1 MENFKIFNVLISI
14 EDAISRLKNGEILII
29 VDDEDRENEG
39 DFFIPAQIVKPEHI
53 NFMARIGGGLVCIS
67 INYDRFNNLN
77 LNIPVDNTSKF
88 STPFGYPIDY
98 KDVKTGSSAYERA
111 LTARMVCD
119 ESKNENDFIK
129 PGHLYTLRARKGGVL
144 ERVGH
149 TEASVDI
156 SSIAGFYP
164 AGVICEI
171 MDENG
176 EMARM
181 PKLMEIA
188 KKYNL
193 GIITIADLISYRL
206 KREKIVFRVNE
217 RREVETEYG
226 IFKLYEYRDIYDKS
240 HYVLEKE
247 TNSDIKYVRVHKIN
261 IFSDMLGIK
270 GDIDYEKKRVAFD
283 IISQKGGAFV
293 YLDAS
298 DGEVKSEKV
307 FKSYGIGAQIIRD
320 LGYEKIVVITPNPMD
335 YKGIEAF
342 GIEIVDYIYKN

>member
-1 MENFKIFNVLISI
+1 MLISI
-14 EDAISRLKNGEILII
+14 ENAISRVKNGEILII

-39 DFFIPAQIVKPEHI
+39 DFFIPAEIVKPEHI
-53 NFMARIGGGLVCIS
+53 NFMAKVAGGLVCVS
-67 INYDRFNNLN
+67 INYDRFNSLN
-77 LNIPVDNTSKF
+77 LNISVSNTSKF

-119 ESKNENDFIK
+119 ETKNENDFIK

-149 TEASVDI
+149 TEASVDMARI
-156 SSIAGFYP
+156 SGFYP

-188 KKYNL
+188 NKYNL
-193 GIITIADLISYRL
+193 GIITITDLISYRL
-206 KREKIVFRVNE
+206 NREKIVFRINE
-217 RREVETEYG
+217 KKEVETEYG
-226 IFKLYEYRDIYDKS
+226 VFNLYEYRDIYNKV
-240 HYVLEKE
+240 HYVFEKE
-247 TNSDIKYVRVHKIN
+247 TDNSIKYVRVHKIN
-261 IFSDMLGIK
+261 IFSDVLGIK
-270 GDIDYEKKRVAFD
+270 NNIDYEKKKVAFD
-283 IISQKGGAFV
+283 IISQRGGAFI
-293 YLDAS
+293 YLDVVN
-298 DGEVKSEKV
+298 GEVRSERV
-307 FKSYGIGAQIIRD
+307 FKNYGIGAQIIRD

-335 YKGIEAF
+335 YKCIEAF
-342 GIEIVDYIYKN
+342 GIEIVDYIYKS